1 LGASN
6 NCISGL
12 ISYERHPL
20 VKIGGVRVEAF
31 LAARDTKLGKYR
43 GCEWI
48 LSLFV
53 PSGIVIAREIANRL
67 SCPQE
72 NSMANPVV
80 RLAAKAYDVRLARPA
95 NEIRFGG

>member
-1 LGASN
+1 LAASN
-6 NCISGL
+6 NCIPGL

-20 VKIGGVRVEAF
+20 VNIGGVRVEAF

-43 GCEWI
+43 GGEWI
-48 LSLFV
+48 LSLLV
-53 PSGIVIAREIANRL
+53 PGGIMIALENANRL

>member
-1 LGASN
+1 LAASN

-12 ISYERHPL
+12 ISYERHRL
-20 VKIGGVRVEAF
+20 VKIGGARVEAF
-31 LAARDTKLGKYR
+31 LAAKDTKPGKYR

-48 LSLFV
+48 LSLLV
-53 PSGIVIAREIANRL
+53 PEGIVIALENANRL

-72 NSMANPVV
+72 NSMAYSVV
-80 RLAAKAYDVRLARPA
+80 RLAAKAYDVRPAGPA